1 MRSPAGRQSICTYEV
16 SIQRYK
22 RCVQYAVWWF
32 VWFSKFEFIAVEVF
46 GPSSNPN
53 IIAVSLSSLPT
64 IGAKRILSV
73 ERIKRYKTHFEQD
86 VSASTWCSYYIIA
99 GVRHF
104 LLKHQV

>member
-1 MRSPAGRQSICTYEV
+1 MRSPAGRQSIWTYVV

-22 RCVQYAVWWF
+22 RCVQYAVWF

-53 IIAVSLSSLPT
+53 IIAVSLSLLPT
-64 IGAKRILSV
+64 IGAKRVLSV
-73 ERIKRYKTHFEQD
+73 ERIKRYKHTLNRT
-86 VSASTWCSYYIIA
+86 SPPTWCSYYIIA